1 MSRLVLISV
10 LLTSGL
16 AAAPL
21 PVAAATAGAGQGAG
35 QSCEQT
41 PARQTRRSI
50 LGSIGGALVGRAL
63 GSNSVT
69 STVGS
74 VVPVQSMLSDAIM
87 NLLDC
92 DEQQK
97 AAQATEQL
105 TERAERGGVG
115 TSVEWRSETRPNVRG
130 RSEVTSIDAAPAS
143 PQGARC
149 MIVTDI
155 VIIDGQETAM
165 PKRMCRTPPST
176 RWARV

>member
-1 MSRLVLISV
+1 MSRIVLMSALVAGS
-10 LLTSGL
+10 L

-21 PVAAATAGAGQGAG
+21 PVAAASAAAVQGAG
-35 QSCEQT
+35 QNCQQT

-50 LGSIGGALVGRAL
+50 LGGIGGALVGRAL

-69 STVGS
+69 STIGS

-130 RSEVTSIDAAPAS
+130 RSEVTAIDPQPT

-149 MIVTDI
+149 MMVTDVVI
-155 VIIDGQETAM
+155 VDGEETRV

-176 RWARV
+176 RWARA